1 VSDFPTNTSGHFMGE
16 RRSSEHRFRA
26 VENMLLLL
34 LPRRKFPMP
43 VRYGTTAAIVGAAAL
58 LRGALNVPMQQSP
71 LLMFVPAVFL
81 CALLFDKGSG
91 FFATLLSAAIAAYFF
106 MGPAENLAFGV
117 PRAVFILV
125 FIIIGFTIAAVTE
138 ALRKTVHKFDDA
150 RKHQVLL
157 MREMAHRVKNDL
169 ALISSAISL
178 QARTSDNEEVR
189 KALEAANGRVHVIA
203 AAQALLRP
211 GDGGAVD
218 LPNYLQSLCNGL
230 GEMLRGI
237 RPIAIRVQCTNIV
250 LPGPVASSVGLIVN
264 ELVTNSL
271 KYAYPDDTGGIIEV
285 VVEPDDKEGLVVTV
299 KDNGLGCE
307 ERATGLGSRLVR
319 LLAKQR
325 GGAFTRVSRDVGCE
339 ARATLPDLK

>member
-1 VSDFPTNTSGHFMGE
+1 
-16 RRSSEHRFRA
+16 
-26 VENMLLLL
+26 L
-34 LPRRKFPMP
+34 
-43 VRYGTTAAIVGAAAL
+43 
-58 LRGALNVPMQQSP
+58 
-71 LLMFVPAVFL
+71 
-81 CALLFDKGSG
+81 
-91 FFATLLSAAIAAYFF
+91 
-106 MGPAENLAFGV
+106 
-117 PRAVFILV
+117 
-125 FIIIGFTIAAVTE
+125 
-138 ALRKTVHKFDDA
+138 
-150 RKHQVLL
+150 
-157 MREMAHRVKNDL
+157 KNDL

-189 KALEAANGRVHVIA
+189 EALEAANGRVHVIA

-285 VVEPDDKEGLVVTV
+285 VVEPDDNEGLVVTV

-307 ERATGLGSRLVR
+307 ETATGLGSRLVR

-325 GGAFTRVSRDVGCE
+325 GGAFTRVARDVGCE